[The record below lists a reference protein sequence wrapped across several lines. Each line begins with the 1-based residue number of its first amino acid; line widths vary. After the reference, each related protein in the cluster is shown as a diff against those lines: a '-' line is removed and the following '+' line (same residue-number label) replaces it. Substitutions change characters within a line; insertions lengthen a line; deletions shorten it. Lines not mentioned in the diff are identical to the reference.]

1 MHATLLITDNVRIAI
16 EDGQFSCGIFLDLSK
31 AFDTV
36 DHSKLIRKLGHYGIC
51 GIANDWFTSYVHNRR
66 QYVTIGSS
74 KSDELVVTHG
84 VPQGSVLG
92 HLLLFLYYISLVE
105 QFWKLETSEILGGEW
120 STAVQKRQESAWD
133 LETVDSGFG
142 WSLLDLIRW
151 TFRSNPM
158 SQTYQIIT
166 ACQRRGSSF

>member
-1 MHATLLITDNVRIAI
+1 MNQFGLREKHSKMHATLLITDNVQLAI

-36 DHSKLIRKLGHYGIC
+36 DHSILIRKLGHYGIR
-51 GIANDWFTSYVHNRR
+51 GIANDCLTSYVHNRR

-92 HLLLFLYYISLVE
+92 PLLFLYYISLVE
-105 QFWKLETSEILGGEW
+105 QFWKLGTSEILG
-120 STAVQKRQESAWD
+120 
-133 LETVDSGFG
+133 DSGPQLSKRDKKALEI
-142 WSLLDLIRW
+142 WRQSIQVLDGHY
-151 TFRSNPM
+151 
-158 SQTYQIIT
+158 QTLSDGHSVQI
-166 ACQRRGSSF
+166 Q

>member
-1 MHATLLITDNVRIAI
+1 MNQFGLREKHSKMLATLLITDNVQLAI

-36 DHSKLIRKLGHYGIC
+36 DHSILIRKLGHYGIR
-51 GIANDWFTSYVHNRR
+51 GIANDCLTSYVHNRR

-92 HLLLFLYYISLVE
+92 PLLFLYYISLVE
-105 QFWKLETSEILGGEW
+105 QFWKLETSEILG
-120 STAVQKRQESAWD
+120 
-133 LETVDSGFG
+133 DSGPQLSKRDKKALEI
-142 WSLLDLIRW
+142 WRQSIHVLDGH
-151 TFRSNPM
+151 
-158 SQTYQIIT
+158 YQILSDGHSVQI
-166 ACQRRGSSF
+166 Q

>member
-1 MHATLLITDNVRIAI
+1 MNQFGLREKHSKMHATLLITDNVRIAK

-36 DHSKLIRKLGHYGIC
+36 DRSILIRKLGHCGIC

-92 HLLLFLYYISLVE
+92 PLLLFLYYISLVE
-105 QFWKLETSEILGGEW
+105 QFWKLETSKILG
-120 STAVQKRQESAWD
+120 
-133 LETVDSGFG
+133 DSGPQLSKRDKKALEI
-142 WSLLDLIRW
+142 WRQSIQVLDGH
-151 TFRSNPM
+151 
-158 SQTYQIIT
+158 YQILSDGHSVQI
-166 ACQRRGSSF
+166 Q

>member
-1 MHATLLITDNVRIAI
+1 MNQFGLREKHSKMHATLLITDNVGIAI
-16 EDGQFSCGIFLDLSK
+16 
-31 AFDTV
+31 
-36 DHSKLIRKLGHYGIC
+36 DHSILIRKLGHYGIC

-120 STAVQKRQESAWD
+120 STAVQKRQESA
-133 LETVDSGFG
+133 
-142 WSLLDLIRW
+142 
-151 TFRSNPM
+151 
-158 SQTYQIIT
+158 
-166 ACQRRGSSF
+166 

>member
-1 MHATLLITDNVRIAI
+1 MNQFGLREKHSKMHATLLITDNVRIAI
-16 EDGQFSCGIFLDLSK
+16 EDGQFSYGIFLDLSK

-36 DHSKLIRKLGHYGIC
+36 DHSIFIRKLGHYGIC
-51 GIANDWFTSYVHNRR
+51 GIANDWFTSYVHNRK

-92 HLLLFLYYISLVE
+92 LLLLFLYYISLVE

-120 STAVQKRQESAWD
+120 STAVQKRQESA
-133 LETVDSGFG
+133 
-142 WSLLDLIRW
+142 
-151 TFRSNPM
+151 
-158 SQTYQIIT
+158 
-166 ACQRRGSSF
+166 

>member
-1 MHATLLITDNVRIAI
+1 MNQFGLREKHSKMHAALLITDNVRIAI

-36 DHSKLIRKLGHYGIC
+36 DHSILIRKLGHYGIC

-92 HLLLFLYYISLVE
+92 LLLLFLYYISLVE
-105 QFWKLETSEILGGEW
+105 QFWKLETSEILG
-120 STAVQKRQESAWD
+120 
-133 LETVDSGFG
+133 DSGPQLSKRDKKALEI
-142 WSLLDLIRW
+142 WRQSIQVLDGHY
-151 TFRSNPM
+151 
-158 SQTYQIIT
+158 QTLSDGHSVQI
-166 ACQRRGSSF
+166 Q